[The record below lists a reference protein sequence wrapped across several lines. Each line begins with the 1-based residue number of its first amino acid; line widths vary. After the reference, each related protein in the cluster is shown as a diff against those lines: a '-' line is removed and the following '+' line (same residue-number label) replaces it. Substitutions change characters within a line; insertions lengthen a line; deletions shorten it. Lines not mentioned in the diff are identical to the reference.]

1 MFLSKR
7 GEVYYL
13 WYTDA
18 FGKRKKI
25 STKSR
30 LKSDALAFVRKF
42 ESDTDPARKKSLSFS
57 VFIQQFQSYAKST
70 YEAGTCELYRL
81 SFKAFFEIIGD
92 CALRSITAYEIDRFK
107 STLAARINPV
117 TVNIRL
123 AKLKAALNTAKRWG
137 LLDKNPFEGVRMVS
151 VPETIP
157 IHLTEIEFR
166 TLYSSIEEEW
176 LRDVVLFAVL
186 TGMRR
191 GEIVN
196 LHWKDVDATRK
207 TIVIQSSPTYRT
219 KQGRRRVIPMN
230 DQVFALLESKRAYG
244 SDPTGLVFT
253 LNGGKIFEDWITHKF
268 KAYVRALLPGNAGVH
283 FHSLRSTFATWLVQK
298 SVSIY
303 EVQKLLGHSS
313 ITVTQIYS
321 HLAPNELH
329 STVNKIGVVL

>member
-7 GEVYYL
+7 GGVYYL
-13 WYTDA
+13 WYTDNL
-18 FGKRKKI
+18 GKRQKI

-30 LKSDALAFVRKF
+30 LKSEALVFVREF
-42 ESDTDPARKKSLSFS
+42 RAETDPARKKSLSFS
-57 VFIQQFQSYAKST
+57 AFVLEFQAYAKST
-70 YEAGTCELYRL
+70 YQAGTCDLYRL
-81 SFKAFFEIIGD
+81 AFEAFLQIIGD
-92 CALRSITAYEIDRFK
+92 CTLRSITAYEIDRFK
-107 STLAARINPV
+107 SVLATRINPV

-123 AKLKAALNTAKRWG
+123 AKLKASLNTAKRWG

-151 VPETIP
+151 VPEAIP
-157 IHLTEIEFR
+157 IHLTEGEFR
-166 TLYSSIEEEW
+166 TLYLSIEEEW

-196 LHWKDVDATRK
+196 LHWKDVDVIRK
-207 TIVIQSSPTYRT
+207 TIAIQSSPTYRT
-219 KQGRRRVIPMN
+219 KLGRKRVIPMN
-230 DQVFALLESKRAYG
+230 DQVYALLESKKEHC
-244 SDPTGLVFT
+244 SDPNGLVFT
-253 LNGGKIFEDWITHKF
+253 LNGDKIFEDWITHKF

-313 ITVTQIYS
+313 IAVTQIYS

-329 STVNKIGVVL
+329 NTVNKIGVVL